1 MPLVNNAEPVRVEL
15 TTPGEWVDLKRRQ
28 SKGDQVRVQAAGLRM
43 QMSQNG
49 DITGV
54 NIEATAEEVME
65 SVTFLALEIGIVAW
79 SFPEAL
85 TRENIRLLDPDDYAL
100 IVKAADE
107 LWSPRSDAEKK
118 ALSENGSTLS
128 REKAT
133 SRKS

>member
-28 SKGDQVRVQAAGLRM
+28 SKGDQVRVQAAGLRL

-49 DITGV
+49 DITGG
-54 NIEATAEEVME
+54 NIEATAQEVME

-85 TRENIRLLDPDDYAL
+85 TKENIRLLDPDDYAL

-107 LWSPRSDAEKK
+107 LWAPRSDDERGN
-118 ALSENGSTLS
+118 SSGDGVTPSQE
-128 REKAT
+128 REPSPT
-133 SRKS
+133 S